1 MKDIIQKIIN
11 TLSFSFPY
19 SVDDYLENLYMEN
32 YHNHKDFSNSS
43 TPDSPESIKN
53 YAKKTMEYN
62 GKCLFSGD
70 HGNQGNQFEVYK
82 DIRQRYIG

>member
-1 MKDIIQKIIN
+1 MKNIIEDIIKNI
-11 TLSFSFPY
+11 SFNFPY
-19 SVDDYLENLYMEN
+19 NSLDYAENLYMEN

-53 YAKKTMEYN
+53 YAKKTIEYN

-82 DIRQRYIG
+82 TAQEFN